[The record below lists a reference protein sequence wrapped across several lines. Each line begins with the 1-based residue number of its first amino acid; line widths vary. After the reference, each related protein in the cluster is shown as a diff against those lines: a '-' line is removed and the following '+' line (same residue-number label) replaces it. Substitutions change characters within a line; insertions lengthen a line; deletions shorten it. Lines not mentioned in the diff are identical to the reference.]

1 MRYFEY
7 VQFENMSSNTTSTT
21 IRPTSFPIV
30 TAPTRNENATG
41 FSANIMLYIAMAI
54 LIVIFSIS
62 CMRLIGDT
70 LLRKFLQKKGSENL
84 PVCTNIDVQQTI
96 DADVLSV
103 DDVGCPPQF
112 ANNKR
117 DNSHRINIPDYR
129 NLPQAHLMSLAY
141 TEDQIQ
147 RVLDGTDQSM
157 YPVLVPHSRLQEI
170 HSNSL
175 LLFEMFREN
184 VTVVE
189 SIDSVLSVTEIT
201 STPVI
206 ESGHSIDIQDY
217 NSITS
222 SSLLRSSIIQPQ
234 PLDSDSTSAAE
245 VSENGNLRLSLS
257 LLYPRSRTGTVMR
270 LSQTAEAATTNETIP
285 NFRTNATITTSSSS
299 RMTINPLH
307 VTEYVVPRRSSIG
320 VITDTNGNTAVTADP
335 LIPVASVMSD
345 EELLSEESNA
355 NYELIIQRSH
365 ASGSP
370 EEGEVI

>member
-1 MRYFEY
+1 
-7 VQFENMSSNTTSTT
+7 MSSNTTSTT

-84 PVCTNIDVQQTI
+84 PVCTNIDIQQTI
-96 DADVLSV
+96 DVDVLSV

-117 DNSHRINIPDYR
+117 DNSHRINIQDYR

-222 SSLLRSSIIQPQ
+222 SSLLRSSIIQPP

-245 VSENGNLRLSLS
+245 AAAAEDSENGNLRLSLS

-285 NFRTNATITTSSSS
+285 NFHTNATITTSSSS

-365 ASGSP
+365 AS
-370 EEGEVI
+370 